1 MRNFRL
7 YLIVGLMT
15 FSIGIFASR
24 FLISSQVKGNM
35 SVSFG
40 NTSVSF
46 EGNNEVSKV
55 TVVTKRCATNI
66 TTTTMDGNNPQKV
79 TLKTSDGRVIE
90 ISGDLSN
97 PCQK

>member
-1 MRNFRL
+1 MIMRNFRL

-15 FSIGIFASR
+15 LGIGIISSR
-24 FLISSQVKGNM
+24 FFISSQVKGNM
-35 SVSFG
+35 SISFE

-46 EGNNEVSKV
+46 EGNSEVSKV
-55 TVVTKRCATNI
+55 TVVTKRCAINI
-66 TTTTMDGNNPQKV
+66 TTTMDGNNPQKV

-90 ISGDLSN
+90 IT